1 MGLSFLDS
9 NILLYIA
16 SSDPAKA
23 DRAEALVAGGG
34 HIGVQV
40 LNEVTAVARRK
51 MGLSWAQINAFLSAI
66 RGLLTVNPIT
76 IEIHESGLI
85 LAERYGFP
93 IHDAMIAASALDAG
107 CETLWS
113 EDFQDGMLISGRLRV
128 ENPFKS

>member
-34 HIGVQV
+34 HISVQV

-51 MGLSWAQINAFLSAI
+51 MGLSWAQINAF
-66 RGLLTVNPIT
+66 P
-76 IEIHESGLI
+76 
-85 LAERYGFP
+85 
-93 IHDAMIAASALDAG
+93 
-107 CETLWS
+107 
-113 EDFQDGMLISGRLRV
+113 LR
-128 ENPFKS
+128 